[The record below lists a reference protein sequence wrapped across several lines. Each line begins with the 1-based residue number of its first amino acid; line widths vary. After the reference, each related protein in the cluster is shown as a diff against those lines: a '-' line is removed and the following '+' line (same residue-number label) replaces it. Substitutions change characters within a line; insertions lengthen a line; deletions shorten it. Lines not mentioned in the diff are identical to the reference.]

1 MWCRPATTRG
11 RKGGGLCS
19 EGKLSRGDSIREE
32 FHSAR
37 ACLYLSLS
45 LSLDR
50 ECGPFTASEQVRE
63 RPISPHHLPPPWGT
77 PPRGLF
83 RKATSRFQVFDTPR
97 TPYQPSHILSR
108 LLTLSQPLKL
118 VHHPAHLRILLPVLF
133 PFLLVIVIVI
143 VLSILPLPLP
153 LPLLQHPNPILE

>member
-1 MWCRPATTRG
+1 MLGGKIVTGRLDTRG
-11 RKGGGLCS
+11 ISL
-19 EGKLSRGDSIREE
+19 
-32 FHSAR
+32 R
-37 ACLYLSLS
+37 ACLSLS
-45 LSLDR
+45 LSISLSR
-50 ECGPFTASEQVRE
+50 SRMWSFYRVRASPRT
-63 RPISPHHLPPPWGT
+63 PYIPTSSPPPWGT

-118 VHHPAHLRILLPVLF
+118 VRHPAHLRILLPVLF

-143 VLSILPLPLP
+143 VIVLSILPLPLL